1 MWLNIKNHALKHLHH
16 YSLHLIAH
24 KTVISNIQNVIA
36 MTLSLSKAI
45 TRIIIVAA
53 IIILSIF
60 LYGCAS
66 STQITGSWKSP
77 EASAQQY
84 QRIVVAALTDNV
96 LARQEVESD
105 LQAQLRLRG
114 IEATKSIDLFPP
126 SVASKAGPDVN
137 LLLERIKEDRYDAIL
152 TAALVDEQTETRY
165 VPGNVGY
172 RPMTRFMWYGS
183 FRGYYT
189 YWYPTLYDPGYYTE
203 DKIYYLETN
212 LYDAQTDKL
221 VWAAQSRSYSPGSLR
236 RAAAKFAEITVQKMS
251 EDNVISAQI
260 TQ

>member
-1 MWLNIKNHALKHLHH
+1 MPI
-16 YSLHLIAH
+16 
-24 KTVISNIQNVIA
+24 
-36 MTLSLSKAI
+36 LSL
-45 TRIIIVAA
+45 
-53 IIILSIF
+53 F

-77 EASAQQY
+77 EALPQQY

-96 LARQEVESD
+96 LARQEVEND

-114 IEATKSIDLFPP
+114 IEASKSIDLFPP
-126 SVASKAGPDVN
+126 SAGAKTGPDVN
-137 LLLERIKEDRYDAIL
+137 LLLDRIKENGHDAIL
-152 TAALVDEQTETRY
+152 TAALVDEKTETRY

-203 DKIYYLETN
+203 DKVYYLETN

-260 TQ
+260 RQ